1 MQYDMHSLNRA
12 KLMLAI
18 LGPNDGEATIF
29 ELIITAVSPVF
40 TMQSHEALAGQET
53 TEIQKGRLAQVMH
66 WT

>member
-18 LGPNDGEATIF
+18 LCPNDGETAIF

-40 TMQSHEALAGQET
+40 TMQSHEALTGQET
-53 TEIQKGRLAQVMH
+53 TETQMG
-66 WT
+66 